1 MLSSQVVIELLMLM
15 GIEIRA
21 PIFANNVHDE

>member
-21 PIFANNVHDE
+21 PIFANNVHGD